1 MAGIIANTM
10 ETEEDVPAPLLGVD
24 PQANPVDQPGT
35 ALEPAKTALDPA
47 TDTVQGRVESLI
59 AKNSAPM
66 QSVAT
71 RAKQAMAR
79 SGLVNTSMAIGAGQ
93 RALYDYA
100 APIAAQDAKAMQR
113 QKEIQLQTES
123 QSRLQSESGDISRGL
138 QELRGTQATELTEQQ
153 AQIEQG
159 QIAQRGELDIQ
170 MQQLRGTQATDL
182 STIENKYRTL
192 MQANASAAQFL
203 SQTSQSIGDILSNPD
218 MTLANKEQLV
228 QKQVDLLENGLSVM
242 GSISN
247 LDLTSLLDFS
257 ALSDTGS
264 PVTDANGTAAP
275 ATPPI
280 TGNNSTP
287 GIGPPPVGVS
297 PDAWY

>member
-1 MAGIIANTM
+1 MAGIIS
-10 ETEEDVPAPLLGVD
+10 
-24 PQANPVDQPGT
+24 T
-35 ALEPAKTALDPA
+35 ALNNTENQPDVMVDDLDPNAVAAPKPEAITALDPA

-71 RAKQAMAR
+71 RAKQGMAQR
-79 SGLVNTSMAIGAGQ
+79 GLVNTSMAIGAGQ

-123 QSRLQSESGDISRGL
+123 QSRLQAESGDISRGL

-182 STIENKYRTL
+182 SAIENKYRSL

-247 LDLTSLLDFS
+247 IDLTSLLDFS
-257 ALSDTGS
+257 ALSTTASPAPEDTAS
-264 PVTDANGTAAP
+264 AP
-275 ATPPI
+275 AQTQPIYTESYQPGATKPP
-280 TGNNSTP
+280 GMSD
-287 GIGPPPVGVS
+287 
-297 PDAWY
+297 DAWY